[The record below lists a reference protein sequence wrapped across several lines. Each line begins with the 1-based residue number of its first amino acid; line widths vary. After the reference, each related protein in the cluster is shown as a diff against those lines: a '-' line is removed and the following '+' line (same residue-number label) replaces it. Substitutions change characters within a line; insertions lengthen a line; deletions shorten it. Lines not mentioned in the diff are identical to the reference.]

1 MLIQEIDGSLEAR
14 MMALIRRTFEA
25 RSGLI
30 HRMFENGVQ
39 VWRGQIEGAGEVRS
53 VLPTTTYGSREAAS
67 LYAMQA
73 NDRSLARPGDQPF
86 VMPAVLRPRR
96 VFAAA
101 MPDDADPFVDLDVIL
116 ACLGRSAAERLAREL
131 SGHIQDT
138 NAFEELSAETGMDDP
153 AEMVGLW
160 PGTVQRLPCVLMHE
174 ALRLEWFADTLRE
187 AGYDAVLIGGSG
199 ETALELEWHVLDPAI
214 ASHGFAALRNF
225 RRGPGLD
232 VRVSVFED
240 VHADLGTARA
250 DASEEL
256 VDWFRMVVRDFSQ
269 VPLPQP
275 QPTMPEGDLSE
286 VEVFLCSR
294 ETAADVFD
302 LDERALGAHIIT
314 TPESDPFCDEAA
326 FARRYRILIV
336 IDRDEIERRRDE
348 LIEDLG
354 SHVEEAEAA
363 EATTLFHELA
373 HVALF
378 ASNAN
383 RNSPADV
390 DVLSDAGE
398 IENDMF
404 DMSTGYG
411 IRPLLKGGEEH
422 WSESANE
429 ARQDMEEWC
438 EARGREWCRIL
449 ARGGT
454 GFYAAL
460 GLSEAPEPGW

>member
-1 MLIQEIDGSLEAR
+1 MLIQRIDECPAAQQEAAIRKGVEAR
-14 MMALIRRTFEA
+14 EKLIRELFA
-25 RSGLI
+25 
-30 HRMFENGVQ
+30 HGVQ
-39 VWRGQIEGAGEVRS
+39 VWRGQIEGAGEIRS
-53 VLPTTTYGSREAAS
+53 ALPATAYGSREAAS

-73 NDRSLARPGDQPF
+73 NDRSLAKPGDEPF
-86 VMPAVLRPRR
+86 VTPAVLRPKR

-101 MPDDADPFVDLDVIL
+101 MPDDEDPFVDLEVV
-116 ACLGRSAAERLAREL
+116 AVCFGRDTAERLAREL
-131 SGHIQDT
+131 AGHVQDT
-138 NAFEELSAETGMDDP
+138 NSFEEISAETGIDDP
-153 AEMVGLW
+153 AEMVRLW

-256 VDWFRMVVRDFSQ
+256 VEWFRKVVRDFSQ

-294 ETAADVFD
+294 ETVADVFD
-302 LDERALGAHIIT
+302 LDERTLGAHIIT

-326 FARRYRILIV
+326 FARRYRIVIV

-354 SHVEEAEAA
+354 SHAEEAEAA

-411 IRPLLKGGEEH
+411 IRPLLIDGREH
-422 WSESANE
+422 WSNSADE
-429 ARQDMEEWC
+429 AMQDMEEWC
-438 EARGREWCRIL
+438 EAKGREWCRIL
-449 ARGGT
+449 ARDGA
-454 GFYAAL
+454 GFYAAV
-460 GLSEAPEPGW
+460 GLSEAPVPGW